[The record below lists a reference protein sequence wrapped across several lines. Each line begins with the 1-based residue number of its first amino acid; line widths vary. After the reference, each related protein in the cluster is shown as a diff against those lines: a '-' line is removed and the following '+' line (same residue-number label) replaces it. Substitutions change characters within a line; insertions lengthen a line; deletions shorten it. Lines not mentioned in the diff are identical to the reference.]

1 MLSSYNLKKLFKI
14 SLFFIITLSWFVV
27 VSQNEVNVSNID
39 DSPTIL
45 ETNSVTD
52 TKPEDLDNN
61 PELITTYSVEKGDTL
76 YAISNRYGVSIP
88 HIKIINNLS
97 SNILSIGQV
106 LKIGYATS
114 AKVKTN
120 NIWTVSKGDTLYAIS
135 KKTGVAVSTIT
146 TLNNIQGNLIIVGKT
161 LILK

>member
-52 TKPEDLDNN
+52 TKLADLDNN

-135 KKTGVAVSTIT
+135 KKYLKCSVLSKIT
-146 TLNNIQGNLIIVGKT
+146 KC
-161 LILK
+161 